1 MKRLVITAW
10 IVGSVLVAIQLMFS
24 AAFDVNPRF
33 WLFLCVLLACY
44 SLPFFFLSII
54 RIPQGRSPQRYILL
68 TLFALVIGT
77 NLFIPVNCLLPSH
90 HPKAL
95 EPLGYIFLPLF
106 ELVVIA
112 LFIVAAIA
120 SDLLLRKDRKS

>member
-1 MKRLVITAW
+1 
-10 IVGSVLVAIQLMFS
+10 
-24 AAFDVNPRF
+24 
-33 WLFLCVLLACY
+33 
-44 SLPFFFLSII
+44 LSII